1 MYTVISYNNS
11 RNNGTVKFLEVFS
24 SCVKAIRC
32 ARKYANFE
40 YGEQN
45 VTDHISQHFV
55 DIKDVII
62 EFTSSRRVKM
72 DVFAVVTLPA
82 QKDDDIEDVNS
93 QADTDSES
101 DTDIENEIE
110 NENDTDIENGNES
123 ENESDTGIEI
133 EIENETSNNDNFDDI
148 YDYNDYDDEY
158 DGRYDEIY
166 DDRYDERE
174 DYGYDGGYED
184 ECFECLDL

>member
-82 QKDDDIEDVNS
+82 QNDDDIEDVNS
-93 QADTDSES
+93 QADT
-101 DTDIENEIE
+101 E
-110 NENDTDIENGNES
+110 NENDTDIENG
-123 ENESDTGIEI
+123 NESDTGIEI

-174 DYGYDGGYED
+174 DYGYDGGYDGGYED